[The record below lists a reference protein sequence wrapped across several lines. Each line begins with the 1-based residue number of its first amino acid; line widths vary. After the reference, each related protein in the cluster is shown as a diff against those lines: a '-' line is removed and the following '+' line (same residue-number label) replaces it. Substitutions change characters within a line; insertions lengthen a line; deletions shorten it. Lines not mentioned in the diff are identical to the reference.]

1 MTHASNPRPW
11 YTRILVLHAVLPILF
26 GAAFTVAVATA
37 MGSLLLRALR
47 LPFAL
52 GETALMSFVSGSACL
67 SLATFLL
74 CLIHQARWPV
84 LLWGGL
90 TLILWALRQVRPDRS
105 PAHSRFGEPE
115 SRPLTRDSQSSSS
128 FSTTTQP
135 PKTLARTGS
144 ASEASASYPQPPTP
158 NPQPPFPWL
167 APLCFLLLA
176 AFFLAYFFN
185 ALAPEVS
192 PDGSG
197 YHLGNVAR
205 LWRHHGFVWDYHS
218 MYSYLS
224 QGAEMLF
231 LVAFTFGGHS
241 AAALV
246 HFAFLTTLPLLMIS
260 YGRRFGLPRAALFA
274 AILAYTCPIAGLAGV
289 SAYND
294 LAVATVLFAVFY
306 LLQVWDESKDTN
318 LLILIGLL
326 SGFSYALKYT
336 ACLAL
341 PFALTFV
348 YARTR
353 DRRALIVP
361 LAAAVMIAPW
371 VLRNWIWLG
380 NPFAPFL
387 NRWFPNPWFHPGPEH
402 SYLADLGRYEGINH
416 FWEIPLQLT
425 LHGRLIQGMVG
436 PVFLLAPFA
445 LLALRHPH
453 GRRLLLAALVFAVP
467 GYFNTGARFL
477 IPAIPFLSLAMG
489 IALAN
494 SWGVLPAL
502 AIFEALVCWP
512 TVLALYSDPIAWQIR
527 AIPVRAA
534 FRQDPESEFLDR
546 HLHDYALKEPIERAV
561 APNEKIFS
569 FSTRAEAY
577 IDRDIV
583 VSYESALGNLAEDIL
598 YTPLYHPPIVRRRI
612 GFESQNARGVR
623 IFQTA
628 SADAYW
634 TVSEVRL
641 LSRGTGISRP
651 VTGPACVSCEGW
663 RFTAQPNRWEAGL
676 AFDGSP
682 VTRWST
688 WQPMSPDS
696 RLQVEF
702 GRAEPLDEVILEGPV
717 DAAHVSVEVWSNGL
731 WKPVDGPMQETRI
744 EPPPDLRRAAT
755 RQLTGR
761 GIRYLLIDNSDFIAA
776 DLHQRAAQWGITK
789 LAEAHGISFYR
800 ID

>member
-11 YTRILVLHAVLPILF
+11 YTRIIVLHAVLPILF

-294 LAVATVLFAVFY
+294 LAVAT
-306 LLQVWDESKDTN
+306 
-318 LLILIGLL
+318 
-326 SGFSYALKYT
+326 
-336 ACLAL
+336 
-341 PFALTFV
+341 
-348 YARTR
+348 AR
-353 DRRALIVP
+353 
-361 LAAAVMIAPW
+361 
-371 VLRNWIWLG
+371 
-380 NPFAPFL
+380 
-387 NRWFPNPWFHPGPEH
+387 
-402 SYLADLGRYEGINH
+402 
-416 FWEIPLQLT
+416 
-425 LHGRLIQGMVG
+425 
-436 PVFLLAPFA
+436 
-445 LLALRHPH
+445 
-453 GRRLLLAALVFAVP
+453 
-467 GYFNTGARFL
+467 
-477 IPAIPFLSLAMG
+477 SL
-489 IALAN
+489 
-494 SWGVLPAL
+494 
-502 AIFEALVCWP
+502 
-512 TVLALYSDPIAWQIR
+512 
-527 AIPVRAA
+527 
-534 FRQDPESEFLDR
+534 
-546 HLHDYALKEPIERAV
+546 
-561 APNEKIFS
+561 
-569 FSTRAEAY
+569 
-577 IDRDIV
+577 
-583 VSYESALGNLAEDIL
+583 
-598 YTPLYHPPIVRRRI
+598 
-612 GFESQNARGVR
+612 
-623 IFQTA
+623 
-628 SADAYW
+628 
-634 TVSEVRL
+634 
-641 LSRGTGISRP
+641 
-651 VTGPACVSCEGW
+651 
-663 RFTAQPNRWEAGL
+663 
-676 AFDGSP
+676 
-682 VTRWST
+682 
-688 WQPMSPDS
+688 
-696 RLQVEF
+696 
-702 GRAEPLDEVILEGPV
+702 
-717 DAAHVSVEVWSNGL
+717 
-731 WKPVDGPMQETRI
+731 
-744 EPPPDLRRAAT
+744 
-755 RQLTGR
+755 
-761 GIRYLLIDNSDFIAA
+761 
-776 DLHQRAAQWGITK
+776 
-789 LAEAHGISFYR
+789 
-800 ID
+800 

>member
-1 MTHASNPRPW
+1 
-11 YTRILVLHAVLPILF
+11 VLHAVLPNLF
-26 GAAFTVAVATA
+26 GGAFTVAVATA
-37 MGSLLLRALR
+37 MGSLLLRVLR
-47 LPFAL
+47 LSFDR
-52 GETALMSFVSGSACL
+52 GEHVLMAFVSGSACL
-67 SLATFLL
+67 SLTTFLL
-74 CLIHQARWPV
+74 CLVHQARGPV
-84 LLWGGL
+84 FLSVGMAV
-90 TLILWALRQVRPDRS
+90 ILGAVCLRRDRS
-105 PAHSRFGEPE
+105 PSKSAP
-115 SRPLTRDSQSSSS
+115 PL
-128 FSTTTQP
+128 P
-135 PKTLARTGS
+135 PG
-144 ASEASASYPQPPTP
+144 
-158 NPQPPFPWL
+158 WL
-167 APLCFLLLA
+167 ALCFLILA
-176 AFFLAYFFN
+176 VFFVAYFFN
-185 ALAPEVS
+185 ALAPEIS

-205 LWRHHGFVWDYHS
+205 YWRHHGFVWDYHS

-246 HFAFLTTLPLLMIS
+246 HFAFLTALPLLMVC
-260 YGRRFGLPRAALFA
+260 YGRRFGFPRAALFA
-274 AILAYTCPIAGLAGV
+274 AIIAYTCPVAGLAGV

-306 LLQVWDESKDTN
+306 LLQVWDESKDSN

-326 SGFSYALKYT
+326 SGLVYAFKYT
-336 ACLAL
+336 GFLAL
-341 PFALTFV
+341 PFAITFV

-353 DRRALIVP
+353 DRRCLFVP

-371 VLRNWIWLG
+371 AIRNWIWLG

-387 NRWFPNPWFHPGPEH
+387 NRWFPNPFFHAGMER

-425 LHGRLIQGMVG
+425 LHGRLIAGMVG

-445 LLALRHPH
+445 LLALRQPH
-453 GRRLLLAALVFAVP
+453 GRRLLAAALVFAVP
-467 GYFNTGARFL
+467 AYFNTAARFL
-477 IPAIPFLSLAMG
+477 IPAIPFVSLAMG

-494 SWGVLPAL
+494 SWGVLPTL

-512 TVLALYSDPIAWQIR
+512 AVLSMYCDPVAWRIR

-534 FRQDPESEFLDR
+534 LRLEPEARFLDS
-546 HLHDYALKEPIERAV
+546 HLPDYALKFPIERLV
-561 APNEKIFS
+561 APDEKIFS

-583 VSYESALGNLAEDIL
+583 VWYESALGNLAQDIL
-598 YTPLYHPPIVRRRI
+598 YTPIYHPPVVRRQI
-612 GFESQNARGVR
+612 EFESSNARGVR
-623 IFQTA
+623 ILQSA
-628 SADAYW
+628 SAEAYG

-641 LSRGTGISRP
+641 RSQGRELPRSP
-651 VTGPACVSCEGW
+651 NW
-663 RFTAQPNRWEAGL
+663 QFTAQPNRWEAWL

-688 WQPMSPDS
+688 WQSMSSDA
-696 RLQVEF
+696 RLQVDF
-702 GRAEPLDEVILEGPV
+702 GREELVDEVILEGLA
-717 DAAHVSVEVWSNGL
+717 DAAQVSVEVWSGGL
-731 WKPVDGPMQETRI
+731 WKPAGGHAEETRA

-761 GIRYLLIDNSDFIAA
+761 GIRYLLINDTDFIAA
-776 DLHQRAAQWGITK
+776 DLQQRTAQWGIVK
-789 LAEAHGISFYR
+789 LAEAHGISLYR